1 MSKQIQ
7 STLMLFLIGTGFLIF
22 SLWSLTHTSS
32 NDRGSDI
39 IQALLYVDPRN
50 RRLRLAH
57 PAASP
62 PRQPIS
68 RLAILWFSGILSS
81 QGASIWHWC
90 DRRWT

>member
-39 IQALLYVDPRN
+39 IQALLYMIPAVVAFGSLILLPR
-50 RRLRLAH
+50 
-57 PAASP
+57 
-62 PRQPIS
+62 RQDNP
-68 RLAILWFSGILSS
+68 
-81 QGASIWHWC
+81 
-90 DRRWT
+90 